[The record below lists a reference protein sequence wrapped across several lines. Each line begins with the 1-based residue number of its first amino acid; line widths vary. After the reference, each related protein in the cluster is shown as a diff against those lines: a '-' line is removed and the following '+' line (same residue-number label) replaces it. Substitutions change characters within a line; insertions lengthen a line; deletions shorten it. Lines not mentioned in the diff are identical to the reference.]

1 MKIGWSKLAALA
13 LLLAI
18 GASVI
23 PITTVAAV
31 VTAQTTQP
39 VEETRRGPEHAVEV
53 LISRVE
59 LLISR
64 IESFS
69 QAYNITLDENMTSLI
84 NEAKNLLNEAKGLK
98 DTNLTEALSK
108 VLQAARLVTPV
119 YVYIIQKLPP
129 TVKDDFAVRRTEAQF
144 RVRERVVLSLNATV
158 KWLVERGVEVPEWV
172 LSNISKALELI
183 DEGRQALAEG
193 NVTKAKEILK
203 EVDDIIKEVTK
214 ALKTE
219 LRVKWVKAVCA
230 ERSLVALVAQVNAL
244 IHIVNE
250 SAESIEAGD
259 YENATEH
266 LNAASKKAEFIISVV
281 TSLEAYVSNEST
293 YYQILNLSKQIAT
306 ILNSSIEDAKTA
318 LENGD
323 PDTALTILSNALN
336 EVQPLFDQLKN
347 LAKWKYG
354 ELEEAKQ
361 LILRVRERVRERVSK
376 LIKIYVA
383 TEAKLSWRVT
393 MLEQSLNALNLLHT
407 SGRISCQTYLNLL
420 KAMKSF
426 IEELLNAI
434 PQNMYMIRARLNNL
448 LNDINTYINNTTC

>member
-1 MKIGWSKLAALA
+1 MEIGKNKLVALA

-23 PITTVAAV
+23 PATAV

-39 VEETRRGPEHAVEV
+39 VEGTRRGPEHAVEV

-69 QAYNITLDENMTSLI
+69 QAYNISLDENMTSLI
-84 NEAKNLLNEAKGLK
+84 NEAKDLLNEAKELK

-119 YVYIIQKLPP
+119 YVYVIQNLPP

-144 RVRERVVLSLNATV
+144 RVRERIVLSLNATIE
-158 KWLVERGVEVPEWV
+158 WLVERGVEVPEWV
-172 LSNISKALELI
+172 LSNISRALELI
-183 DEGRQALAEG
+183 SEGRQALAEG

-203 EVDDIIKEVTK
+203 EIDDIIKEVNK

-219 LRVKWVKAVCA
+219 LRVKWIKAVCA
-230 ERSLVALVAQVNAL
+230 ERTLVALVAQVNAL

-250 SAESIEAGD
+250 SAESIEAGE
-259 YENATEH
+259 YENAMEH
-266 LNAASKKAEFIISVV
+266 LNAASRKAEFIINIVI
-281 TSLEAYVSNEST
+281 SLEVYVNNEST
-293 YYQILNLSKQIAT
+293 YYQILNLSKQIAI
-306 ILNSSIEDAKTA
+306 ILSSSIEDARTA
-318 LENGD
+318 LENED
-323 PDTALTILSNALN
+323 PDTALIILSNALN
-336 EVQPLFDQLKN
+336 EVQPLFDQLKS
-347 LAKWKYG
+347 LARWKYI
-354 ELEEAKQ
+354 ELEEVKQ
-361 LILRVRERVRERVSK
+361 VILRIRERVRERISR
-376 LIKIYVA
+376 LIRIYVA
-383 TEAKLSWRVT
+383 TEIKLSWRVM
-393 MLEQSLNALNLLHT
+393 MLEQSLNTLNILYD
-407 SGRISCQTYLNLL
+407 SGRITCQTYLNLL
-420 KAMKSF
+420 NAMKAF
-426 IEELLNAI
+426 VEELLNAV

>member
-1 MKIGWSKLAALA
+1 MKIGKNKLVALA

-23 PITTVAAV
+23 PAAAV

-39 VEETRRGPEHAVEV
+39 VGGTRRGPEHAVEV

-59 LLISR
+59 LLIGR

-69 QAYNITLDENMTSLI
+69 QAYNISLDENMTSLI
-84 NEAKNLLNEAKGLK
+84 NEAKDLLNEARELK

-119 YVYIIQKLPP
+119 YVYVIQNLPP

-144 RVRERVVLSLNATV
+144 RVRERIVLSLNATIR
-158 KWLVERGVEVPEWV
+158 WLVERGVEVPEWV
-172 LSNISKALELI
+172 LSNISRALELI
-183 DEGRQALAEG
+183 SEGRQALAEG

-203 EVDDIIKEVTK
+203 EIDDIIKEINK

-219 LRVKWVKAVCA
+219 LRVKWIKAVCA
-230 ERSLVALVAQVNAL
+230 ERTLVALVAQVNAL

-250 SAESIEAGD
+250 SAESIEAGE

-266 LNAASKKAEFIISVV
+266 LNAASRKAEFILNIV
-281 TSLEAYVSNEST
+281 TSLEVYVNNEST
-293 YYQILNLSKQIAT
+293 YYQILNLSKQIAI
-306 ILNSSIEDAKTA
+306 ILSSSIEDARTA
-318 LENGD
+318 LENED
-323 PDTALTILSNALN
+323 PDTALIILSNALN
-336 EVQPLFDQLKN
+336 EVQPLFDQLKS
-347 LAKWKYG
+347 LARWKYI
-354 ELEEAKQ
+354 ELEEVKQ
-361 LILRVRERVRERVSK
+361 VISRIRERVRERISR
-376 LIKIYVA
+376 LIRIYVA
-383 TEAKLSWRVT
+383 TEIKLSWRVM
-393 MLEQSLNALNLLHT
+393 MLEQSLNTLNILYD
-407 SGRISCQTYLNLL
+407 SGRITCQTYLNLL
-420 KAMKSF
+420 NAMKAF
-426 IEELLNAI
+426 VEELLNAV